1 MPNISPILKN
11 KIKSMNDM
19 PANTAH
25 HEKIYEDLTKHAN
38 DVKPNEPKA
47 KLIKENPIQATA
59 SYFKDLKQDTVNFA
73 TAVKTGKMNDNSLGR
88 LNDLGLKVG
97 ALIIASYLALVR
109 SDTKTQAVMRF
120 VGGGAFLA
128 SMKLWP
134 KIFLN
139 LPARLIHGFDIG
151 QRYISAQGDK
161 KDFFLDNQFLPWDA
175 YSTEELAE
183 IGKRNGIDINSKNG
197 KEKIERK
204 MQKVALQ
211 NRTLWMAT
219 AGFSTPLM
227 TGLFCDKVEP
237 HIKNSIVNGKFKK
250 TERILSE
257 IGDTTKEAAENAKG
271 GFKLPSPIQRFFKF
285 IRNDYTF
292 KERME
297 RIDALAKQA
306 NESGIETVVDNFMKE
321 KSPADE
327 GFFREL
333 ASLMKIN
340 DVKTSKDNLKMIEG
354 FTNNTDE
361 ITAALKNLY
370 NQNTTIRTNKE
381 GLIAILQP
389 ILDLVNAAN
398 DDCPTDVK
406 DIIGHLGEKP
416 TIQELKNAMSAETVP
431 LSDKDFEDLIKK
443 LDVDSSGFRKL
454 VSDFYRN
461 ALIPARGKLKVCLET
476 LNSAVGEV
484 AESKSTQHILANLG
498 ILKNTLNLSS
508 EDMAKLKNM
517 PDGNYSLLQ
526 EYFEKAVSDKK
537 FGSKEY
543 QELISKFMDTSSII
557 DTKIK
562 SPFADKNATDS
573 LFGKLEECIKAI
585 LPNTKDDSPTKG
597 LMDAIYGKQ
606 GEDSSVAGVIRNFLG
621 VQRANIDTFTSRAA
635 ICANF
640 EARLKEGKIQFH
652 GLDLKDS
659 QNAEFLKIARKL
671 LYSGSPSYYKN
682 CADMKD
688 IVADYQEE
696 FKSLVN
702 AIFDEGAF
710 KNEPEV
716 IQAVAK
722 GLRISGFNG
731 GDRTAEQCVG
741 SNAKEYAIN
750 LDLVR
755 QIRKHATNFMNNKG
769 WKKCF
774 FPMFVALVA
783 ITLLAQPFFGNIKK
797 EYPEEKQN
805 GGKN

>member
-109 SDTKTQAVMRF
+109 SQTKTQAVMRF

-237 HIKNSIVNGKFKK
+237 HITNSIVNGKFKK

-257 IGDTTKEAAENAKG
+257 IGDTAKGATENAKG
-271 GFKLPSPIQRFFKF
+271 GFKLPTPIQKFFTF
-285 IRNDYTF
+285 IKDDYTF

-297 RIDALAKQA
+297 RIDALAKQT

-354 FTNNTDE
+354 FTNNTKE

-370 NQNTTIRTNKE
+370 NQNTTIRTDKE
-381 GLIAILQP
+381 SLIAILQP
-389 ILDLVNAAN
+389 AFDKAKGSSRFAKSAETIVEQ
-398 DDCPTDVK
+398 
-406 DIIGHLGEKP
+406 LGEKP
-416 TIQELKNAMSAETVP
+416 TIQELKNALDSKSIK
-431 LSDKDFEDLIKK
+431 LSDEGFEDLIKK
-443 LDVDSSGFRKL
+443 LDVDSSEFRKL
-454 VSDFYRN
+454 ISDFYRN
-461 ALIPARGKLKVCLET
+461 ALLPAREKLKVCLET
-476 LNSAVGEV
+476 LNPAVGEV

-498 ILKNTLNLSS
+498 RLKDALNLSGK
-508 EDMAKLKNM
+508 DVVKLKEM
-517 PDGNYSLLQ
+517 PDGDFSVLQ
-526 EYFEKAVSDKK
+526 QFFEQAVSDKK

-543 QELISKFMDTSSII
+543 QELISKLMDTSSLT
-557 DTKIK
+557 DTKTK
-562 SPFADKNATDS
+562 SPFVDKNTADS
-573 LFGKLEECIKAI
+573 LFGKLEECVKAI

-671 LYSGSPSYYKN
+671 VYSGDPSYWKN
-682 CADMKD
+682 CADMKE
-688 IVADYQEE
+688 IVANYQQE
-696 FKSLVN
+696 FQNLVD
-702 AIFDEGAF
+702 AIFNEQAF
-710 KNEPEV
+710 KEEPDV
-716 IQAVAK
+716 IKAIAK
-722 GLRISGFNG
+722 NIKICGFNG
-731 GDRTAEQCVG
+731 DNRGAVQNIG
-741 SNAKEYAIN
+741 SDAKEYAIN
-750 LDLVR
+750 LNLAS
-755 QIRKHATNFMNNKG
+755 QIKKYTTNFMNNKE
-769 WKKCF
+769 WKKIF
-774 FPMFVALVA
+774 FPMFAALVV